1 MLVEI
6 CANSLESAL
15 NAEKAGADRIE
26 LCVELGVGGITPS
39 YGLLNR
45 IKELIT
51 IPVHVLI
58 RLRSGNFTYS
68 NSEFEVMLKD
78 IDYCRDLGFE
88 GIVSGVLNRDFTI
101 DRERTKLLKEASGEL
116 NFTFHRAFDW
126 VLDPLGSLDYLE
138 EIGVNYILT
147 SGQKRNVSEGF
158 ALLKQLHNHSKTCT
172 IMPGGG
178 VNTEVLLKLKNEGFK
193 AAHLSGT
200 VLSKSLDMAPTIS
213 MNSEKFLREDY
224 VAISDIKTIDGIMK
238 IAKQ

>member
-39 YGLLNR
+39 YGLLNKV
-45 IKELIT
+45 KEHIT

-58 RLRSGNFTYS
+58 RPRSGDFTYS
-68 NSEFEVMLKD
+68 NIEFEVMLKD
-78 IDYCRDLGFE
+78 IEYCRDLGFE
-88 GIVSGVLNRDFTI
+88 GIVSGVLNRDFTM
-101 DRERTKLLKEASGEL
+101 DKERTKLLKEASGEL

-126 VLDPLGSLDYLE
+126 VVDPMESLDYLE
-138 EIGVNYILT
+138 EIGADYILS

-158 ALLKQLHNHSKTCT
+158 SLLKELHHHSKTCN

-178 VNTEVLLKLKNEGFK
+178 VNKEVLLKLKNEGFK

-200 VLSKSLDMAPTIS
+200 VLTKSLDKAPLVS

-224 VAISDIKTIDGIMK
+224 TAVSDINIIDSIMK
-238 IAKQ
+238 IAKY